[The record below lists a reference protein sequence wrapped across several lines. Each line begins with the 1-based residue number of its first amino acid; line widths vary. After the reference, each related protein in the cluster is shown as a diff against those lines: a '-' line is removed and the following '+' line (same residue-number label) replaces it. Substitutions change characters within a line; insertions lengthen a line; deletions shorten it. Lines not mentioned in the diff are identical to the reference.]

1 MSRASNTFE
10 TEFLKLMFQNVGI
23 TGIGD
28 ATGLRGSASAGNFY
42 LRLCKS
48 TPAPT
53 DANLG
58 TECDYAGYTRVT
70 VGRTISDWDVTNNV
84 ASNLNLLSFGECTSG
99 SNTVR
104 YVELWRDNVSTNE
117 SERIAWAMTSAQVS
131 VAAGVSPVFQPGD
144 ITFTFD

>member
-1 MSRASNTFE
+1 MENHHATNDYQFGS
-10 TEFLKLMFQNVGI
+10 
-23 TGIGD
+23 GIGRFYVRYR
-28 ATGLRGSASAGNFY
+28 LSAEYDFY
-42 LRLCKS
+42 LSDYWLVYKWGTSGKYC
-48 TPAPT
+48 
-53 DANLG
+53 